1 MASSSD
7 TSEPTRSGR
16 WMSAISASPIRL
28 GSATIIFAP
37 RASAFLSRVAA
48 TGWHSVMFVPMQ
60 KITSGLSMSASGFD
74 MAPRPIVAARPAT
87 VGACQARL
95 QLSM

>member
-1 MASSSD
+1 
-7 TSEPTRSGR
+7 
-16 WMSAISASPIRL
+16 MSAYSTSPISR

-37 RASAFLSRVAA
+37 LAIAFLRRVAA

-60 KITSGLSMSASGFD
+60 KITSGFSMSRSGFD

-87 VGACQARL
+87 VGECQARL
-95 QLSM
+95 QLSI